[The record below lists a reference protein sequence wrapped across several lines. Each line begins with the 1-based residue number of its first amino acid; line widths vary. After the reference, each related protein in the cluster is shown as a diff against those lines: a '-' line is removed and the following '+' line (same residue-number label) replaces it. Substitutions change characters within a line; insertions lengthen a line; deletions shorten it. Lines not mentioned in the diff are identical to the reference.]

1 MSVDENVDGIVYYKE
16 RIQWQISH
24 NFYGG
29 SHQDAELDRT
39 LYCWMLRRYLLRRY
53 RTIID
58 LFIAARSKSS
68 DKIQLRFICNESYDT
83 SSACLLNTTI
93 DAN

>member
-1 MSVDENVDGIVYYKE
+1 MSVDENVDGLVYYKE

-24 NFYGG
+24 NFYSGQ
-29 SHQDAELDRT
+29 HWDAEPDRT

-58 LFIAARSKSS
+58 LFIASRSKSS
-68 DKIQLRFICNESYDT
+68 AEIQLRFI
-83 SSACLLNTTI
+83 I
-93 DAN
+93 